1 MAFESRPLMRYLKLE
16 LEITWETSKELLE
29 KERQRMLID
38 CIGKN
43 EINPLDPYS
52 EPVVPGVA
60 QRAEFASYALDLM
73 PSLSNS
79 SLMRS

>member
-1 MAFESRPLMRYLKLE
+1 MAFESRSLMRYLKLE

-52 EPVVPGVA
+52 EPVVSGVA
-60 QRAEFASYALDLM
+60 
-73 PSLSNS
+73 
-79 SLMRS
+79 